1 MIFFLNTK
9 ADIIMPYVK
18 LQTNKSLSREGKLD
32 LLRDLTS
39 LISKE
44 LNKPEKY
51 VMTIIQDSQ
60 IMLFGNA
67 EDSAAYVEFRSIS
80 LPEDQ
85 TRSLSRT
92 LSLFL
97 KDQLMIP
104 SERIFIQFVNAER
117 HMWGYNATTF

>member
-1 MIFFLNTK
+1 
-9 ADIIMPYVK
+9 MPYVK
-18 LQTNKSLSREGKLD
+18 LQTNQSLSREGKLD

-51 VMTIIQDSQ
+51 VMTIIQDAQ
-60 IMLFGNA
+60 IMLFGNTD
-67 EDSAAYVEFRSIS
+67 ESAAYMEFRSIS

-85 TRSLSRT
+85 TQALSKT
-92 LSLFL
+92 LSQFL
-97 KDQLMIP
+97 KDQLKIP
-104 SERIFIQFVNAER
+104 SERVFIQFVNAER